1 MGLWNT
7 DMFYVFYFLS
17 VEYRFHSASLTFPE
31 FQRVDSNN
39 CQSGKG
45 GDTETEEKQLNGGTP
60 LRQIPVPTQR
70 NMHNNVSEFF
80 YRSGAPT
87 QVEDGNFKLNTRFLE
102 HSSICFTTNQSKKK
116 SDKPCS
122 PHPKCCLLFL
132 GTSDDHPIRSVWP
145 LSSSSLRGANCFKLK
160 CYYYKGECWFQSRPK
175 IYLDL
180 DQVERDFHSA
190 RQAYSHAQ

>member
-1 MGLWNT
+1 MPIREGRG
-7 DMFYVFYFLS
+7 
-17 VEYRFHSASLTFPE
+17 YRN
-31 FQRVDSNN
+31 R
-39 CQSGKG
+39 G
-45 GDTETEEKQLNGGTP
+45 ETIKWCTP
-60 LRQIPVPTQR
+60 LRRIPVPTQI
-70 NMHNNVSEFF
+70 NMHNNVYEFF

-87 QVEDGNFKLNTRFLE
+87 QVEDGNFRLNTRFLE
-102 HSSICFTTNQSKKK
+102 HSSIASPPTNQKKKK

-145 LSSSSLRGANCFKLK
+145 LSSSSLRGANCFRLK

-180 DQVERDFHSA
+180 DQVERVFHSA
-190 RQAYSHAQ
+190 RQAYSHAQQEEVTEERDLYPNSQEVS